1 MRLFSIFSMIK
12 LLGERITTVRSEEAL
27 NDRMMTVEEI
37 RRLRE
42 KFDRKNLSKG
52 DISLAIKR
60 MVRTI

>member
-1 MRLFSIFSMIK
+1 MIK
-12 LLGERITTVRSEEAL
+12 LLGERIATVRSEEAL
-27 NDRMMTVEEI
+27 NDRMMTVEEL